1 MSQGRLVPSARFL
14 KLLGAGAAALLL
26 VPFAP
31 EVGLVVLVFD
41 LLLVVFL
48 LWDAGTVPGPDSI
61 GIERTLPVTLSLGE
75 RNPCE
80 VKVNNFT
87 ARSIKGVIRL
97 CLPEE
102 LAADIETCAVSA
114 EPYGA
119 ALVEYDIFA
128 RRRGLYEI
136 EPVYLRLR
144 GLLGL
149 AERDYAFDDSRTVKV
164 YPNLLGIGRYELMA
178 RKSHLAQIG
187 FRQLRKIGAGTE
199 FEKLREYLPD
209 DDYRHINWK
218 ATAKKRRPITQ
229 EYQIERSQNILICID
244 TSRYMAY
251 RAGRLTKLDYAVNAS
266 VMLAHV
272 ARKFDDNV
280 GLMVF
285 SDKVHLYNP
294 PRKTG
299 GMFASLVDAL
309 YKIEPERC
317 AVEYGEAFRT
327 LQTRQK
333 RRSLIVVFT
342 DFFDQRDG
350 EELLKFVPLLG
361 RRHVIICITVR
372 DERISALA
380 RHEPAR
386 VEEAFDRYA
395 AGEVLSERARIHGI
409 LRNRGAF
416 VADSEP
422 KDLTVA
428 AVNQYLQVKS
438 RQLI

>member
-1 MSQGRLVPSARFL
+1 MSQGRLIPSARFL
-14 KLLGAGAAALLL
+14 KLLGAGAAVLLL
-26 VPFAP
+26 VPIVP
-31 EVGLVVLVFD
+31 ELGLAVLGFD
-41 LLLVVFL
+41 LLLVVFFF
-48 LWDAGTVPGPDSI
+48 WDAGSVPGLDAV
-61 GIERTLPVTLSLGE
+61 GVERRLPVTLSLGE
-75 RNPCE
+75 KNRCE
-80 VKVNNFT
+80 VRISNFT
-87 ARSIKGVIRL
+87 ERSVSGRMRF
-97 CLPEE
+97 CLPEGLSTDKE
-102 LAADIETCAVSA
+102 MCPISM

-119 ALVEYDIFA
+119 SVADFDIFA
-128 RRRGLYEI
+128 RRRGFFEL
-136 EPVYLRLR
+136 EPLYLRMR
-144 GLLGL
+144 GMMGL
-149 AERDYAFDDSRTVKV
+149 AERDYAFDASRTVKV
-164 YPNLLGIGRYELMA
+164 YPSLLGIGRYELMA

-187 FRQLRKIGAGTE
+187 FRQMRKIGAGTE

-229 EYQIERSQNILICID
+229 EYQIERSQNIFICID

-266 VMLAHV
+266 LMLAHV

-285 SDKVHLYNP
+285 SDRVRLYHP

-299 GMFASLVDAL
+299 GIFASLVDAL
-309 YKIEPERC
+309 YRVEPERC

-327 LQTRQK
+327 LSTRQK
-333 RRSLIVVFT
+333 RRSLVVLFT
-342 DFFDQRDG
+342 DFFDPRDG
-350 EELLKFVPLLG
+350 EELLKFVPLMG

-372 DERISALA
+372 DERIAALA
-380 RHEPAR
+380 RREPEK

-395 AGEVLSERARIHGI
+395 AGEVLAERERIHGI

-416 VADSEP
+416 VADPEPSE
-422 KDLTVA
+422 LTVA
-428 AVNQYLQVKS
+428 AVNQYLQVKT